1 MSFWN
6 WKKLWILLLA
16 GLVLNGCLPHP
27 KFSLN
32 QTGAARGSSVTASLT
47 DLDGTTATVKV
58 ADLDAQITEAKRDSV
73 TFTIPSNTPA
83 GTQKVVIKSGDR
95 IAEGQITITEV
106 PADASFTLDRKKA
119 ARGEAVTATT
129 TGIDLV
135 GATLTIAGKEVA
147 KEVSEKGTF
156 TFKIPDDAPA
166 GPQTAVLKTEKGELK
181 QDLGVLGE
189 VVPGKLTLLL
199 KTDVTEAVLRER
211 LAKLGFELERIRDLG
226 GTDGPCASDLADI
239 DVGGKPLGQALEEL
253 EKEGIALHTDGRSGY
268 KASAVDHLSAIS
280 ATIARNNGYTGAG
293 SLIAILDTGV
303 SPHTELT
310 GRLILPFNAITGSE
324 LIADVVD
331 GFDDAN
337 VPTIPVEKRQE
348 GVEGHG
354 TPIAILAAGSTSGV
368 APEAQVMPVKTCDDN
383 GVCFSNDVIVGVCYA
398 LTAAQKNGSESLIL
412 NLSFGGD
419 TPVAAL
425 EAILKYAL
433 EKGVQVAAAAG
444 NDGERGSPV
453 HYPAAFDLP
462 GLVAVG
468 ALEASTLQCVD
479 FEAQNPS
486 ANVTYFVGDTLTDNG
501 VTLTFEEFFE
511 VEGQPI
517 TNGEA
522 IIRELD
528 STPITKELQLGDM
541 NVSFGFDYP
550 LEGLTLSYGN
560 DSAVNNLEL
569 NGQQVILADGQ
580 PIALLTDLDDRVI
593 AGVTINL
600 IEEDSFGQSVM
611 ELSGPI
617 RSFAV
622 GGNFFVLGNLCPRK
636 SSAWQPANFSTRG
649 DYVDIAAPGAGLRSG
664 TPDDTYANA
673 YQGTSFSTPLVAGAM
688 ALWKQ
693 ADPALGPEKIEA
705 YLKDSALK
713 LPFGT
718 NEVGAGLLN
727 LNVDPF
733 NVPPILLVGDQ

>member
-293 SLIAILDTGV
+293 SFIAILDTGV

-453 HYPAAFDLP
+453 HYPAAFDLL

-468 ALEASTLQCVD
+468 ALEANRLQCVD
-479 FEAQNPS
+479 FESQTADD
-486 ANVTYFVGDTLTDNG
+486 TRYFIGSTLTDTNVG
-501 VTLTFEEFFE
+501 MTFKRFSF
-511 VEGQPI
+511 G
-517 TNGEA
+517 NGEFA
-522 IIRELD
+522 TDGSAFVEDATNKRI
-528 STPITKELQLGDM
+528 STNSI
-541 NVSFGFDYP
+541 NVEFGFDYP
-550 LEGLTLSYGN
+550 LDAVSFLYVDQGSLDNLEVNGELR
-560 DSAVNNLEL
+560 AVNNLDSLDGETVGGV
-569 NGQQVILADGQ
+569 NVSVDILADLPSIVAVVQLQG
-580 PIALLTDLDDRVI
+580 
-593 AGVTINL
+593 
-600 IEEDSFGQSVM
+600 E
-611 ELSGPI
+611 I
-617 RSFAV
+617 RQVAV
-622 GGNFFVLGNLCPRK
+622 GGEELSIDNVCPSK
-636 SSAWQPANFSTRG
+636 SSAWQPASFNTRG